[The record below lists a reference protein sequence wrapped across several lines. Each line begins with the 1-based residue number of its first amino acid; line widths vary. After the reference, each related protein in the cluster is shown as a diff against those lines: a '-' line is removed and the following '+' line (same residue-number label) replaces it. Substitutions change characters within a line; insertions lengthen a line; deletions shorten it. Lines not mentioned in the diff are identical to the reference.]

1 MTYAMTLDN
10 SWELMSEDE
19 MYEVNGGMTVSELAL
34 IIDVGLITASF
45 VIGAVSIAQSSWTA
59 AKISRGLI
67 RNVLTKVALSSL
79 KSMISP
85 FLSFI
90 GIAAKY
96 TTLILGTATALGGAL
111 FNWTIGGF
119 IANVLDFNNDGIVF
133 N

>member
-1 MTYAMTLDN
+1 
-10 SWELMSEDE
+10 
-19 MYEVNGGMTVSELAL
+19 
-34 IIDVGLITASF
+34 
-45 VIGAVSIAQSSWTA
+45 
-59 AKISRGLI
+59 
-67 RNVLTKVALSSL
+67 
-79 KSMISP
+79 MISP

-119 IANVLDFNNDGIVF
+119 IANVLDFNNDGVVF